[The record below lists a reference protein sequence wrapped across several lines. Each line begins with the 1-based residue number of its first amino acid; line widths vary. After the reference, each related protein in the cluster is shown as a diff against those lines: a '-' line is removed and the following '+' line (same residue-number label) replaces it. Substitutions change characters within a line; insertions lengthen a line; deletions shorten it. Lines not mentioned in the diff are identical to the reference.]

1 MEDNEDV
8 LPGDIDIDI
17 YYNVVYVFIRPVGWN
32 EERERRYIS
41 DVEQIEIDAESARVV
56 LAFADLDTLTRIRY
70 DK

>member
-32 EERERRYIS
+32 EEKRYVS
-41 DVEQIEIDAESARVV
+41 DIEQIEIDAESARVV
-56 LAFADLDTLTRIRY
+56 RAFADLGTLTRIRY
-70 DK
+70 NK